1 MFFLSV
7 VIGESAASSH
17 KPVYIEPMSN
27 ETVAVGRDAT
37 LQCVVKHLQDYK
49 VSPLQIIICR
59 RSTERLSKICF
70 IKVFSFKISMIK
82 WNLYDLLLL
91 LISNK
96 IQVSTELFFEK

>member
-1 MFFLSV
+1 MALCEWKPFQSFLFFLSV

-49 VSPLQIIICR
+49 VS
-59 RSTERLSKICF
+59 
-70 IKVFSFKISMIK
+70 V
-82 WNLYDLLLL
+82 
-91 LISNK
+91 SN
-96 IQVSTELFFEK
+96 